1 MKAIIARKFFAVL
14 RYFGYTRFARVS
26 KGPVKSAASDSQ
38 VLLNNWLR
46 AALKAI
52 NSELEK
58 QLIMN
63 GFEPDRLR
71 SGLFTLTCEITEDP
85 VDPNIKNQTY
95 RVGTIEVMRV
105 TWKINGFS
113 ILVRPR
119 HDAKDIKK
127 QIDKGMKS
135 ISDTTKPLITTGST
149 KEDIEIAIKAEQM
162 VKEFDEMKAPDA
174 NDPEL
179 IRKNSIQ
186 VDPLEAEKLLNQGGI
201 IRHLK

>member
-1 MKAIIARKFFAVL
+1 M
-14 RYFGYTRFARVS
+14 
-26 KGPVKSAASDSQ
+26 
-38 VLLNNWLR
+38 
-46 AALKAI
+46 
-52 NSELEK
+52 
-58 QLIMN
+58 
-63 GFEPDRLR
+63 
-71 SGLFTLTCEITEDP
+71 
-85 VDPNIKNQTY
+85 
-95 RVGTIEVMRV
+95 
-105 TWKINGFS
+105 
-113 ILVRPR
+113 VRPR